1 MQIKIMT
8 IEGLIDDVTIRRSER
23 GAVICAN
30 DVEIEFER
38 RAEPE
43 ECFGVARN
51 VAEIVYG
58 IERKGGPNASNSMI
72 NDLLRAIEQV
82 AGC

>member
-1 MQIKIMT
+1 MLIKAMT
-8 IEGLIDDVTIRRSER
+8 IEGLIDDVTILRSER

-38 RAEPE
+38 QAEAE
-43 ECFGVARN
+43 ERFGLAKN
-51 VAEIVYG
+51 AAEVVYG
-58 IERKGGPNASNSMI
+58 TEPLGGPNASNSMI
-72 NDLLRAIEQV
+72 HDLLRAIEQV